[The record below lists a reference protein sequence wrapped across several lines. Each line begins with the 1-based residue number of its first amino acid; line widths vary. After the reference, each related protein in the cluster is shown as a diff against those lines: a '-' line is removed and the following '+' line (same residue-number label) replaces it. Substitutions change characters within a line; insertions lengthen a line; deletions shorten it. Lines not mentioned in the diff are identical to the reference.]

1 MNDFEFEKSIDDEM
15 EMVTKSKDAA
25 DEVKKDESSDLK
37 RETSDTEHG
46 SAEGHGYKASKD
58 IFRIL
63 GLTVSGLVLVISI
76 LTLTKCFT
84 PDKEVVNTV
93 LSYNMTSDVE
103 YKVNL
108 VDNNFY
114 EKPYLGMNELIPSN
128 FVKNIEIDFS
138 NAMSASQL
146 LPVNYSYSIYAELVA
161 NATDLKEDDVN
172 NRVWAKVYPLKSNA
186 SAEGTGAGYSIVD
199 SVVIDYDFYNEFVNK
214 YKMFAAIPIDASLN
228 VTLKVS
234 ASGTY
239 GSENLVEESVAT
251 VSIPLAVSTINI
263 TTSGTGDV
271 PKSLTTTTV
280 VKGTNNIP
288 LLVISVV
295 LLLLSGFT
303 TIKLLKSL
311 RKMTEDHSLILK
323 LNKILK
329 DYSQVIVETVTLP
342 DMRDMATIEVI
353 GFRDMIDIQKELH
366 VPILYQKDDVLEEN
380 VFYIINQNQV
390 FKYKLNGDV
399 ERI

>member
-15 EMVTKSKDAA
+15 EMVAKSKDVV
-25 DEVKKDESSDLK
+25 DEEKKNESSDSK
-37 RETSDTEHG
+37 RKTSDTERG
-46 SAEGHGYKASKD
+46 SADGHGYKASKD
-58 IFRIL
+58 VFRIL

-84 PDKEVVNTV
+84 PDKEVVNTI

-161 NATDLKEDDVN
+161 NATDLKEEDAN

-186 SAEGTGAGYSIVD
+186 SMEGTGAGYSIVD

-280 VKGTNNIP
+280 VKGTSNIP

-342 DMRDMATIEVI
+342 DMKDMATIEVI